1 MQANKESLMPELKS
15 FARYVDEDS
24 GGLVNSP
31 FQLIDTFK
39 SLEQQMG
46 DLETALQASKNE
58 CKEK

>member
-1 MQANKESLMPELKS
+1 MPELKS
-15 FARYVDEDS
+15 FARYVDENS
-24 GGLVNSP
+24 GGLVNFP